1 MERDFLKRKKDL
13 IEESKE
19 SVDFFSGG
27 NKWNREKWVVEK
39 LLSSS
44 GVRYNESELSECDE
58 PVDVAFRDARF
69 QIKEMMRFP
78 DAKHRRRHDEY
89 RSALQKAE
97 AAETLEEL
105 ASLTPYREV
114 TWDQMVVESLLETN
128 VCWTPR
134 LQKIIATFDIPADQM
149 GNYLP
154 GSFDDNTPQLTNSGD
169 RRNRDTDVPLTKGNS
184 APRNTKRETSVGTP
198 RDRQTR
204 CE

>member
-39 LLSSS
+39 LLSSL

-69 QIKEMMRFP
+69 QIKETMRFP
-78 DAKHRRRHDEY
+78 DAKHRPRHDEY

-105 ASLTPYREV
+105 ASLAPYREV
-114 TWDQMVVESLLETN
+114 TWDQMVVESLLDTKVKIQKYPVEVRRKLDVICYYN
-128 VCWTPR
+128 RHNHFEADAPTPKFEAMDCR
-134 LQKIIATFDIPADQM
+134 SFSIVSNKSAMVLSATVGSPAFLQAAM
-149 GNYLP
+149 GVRHAR
-154 GSFDDNTPQLTNSGD
+154 GH
-169 RRNRDTDVPLTKGNS
+169 
-184 APRNTKRETSVGTP
+184 
-198 RDRQTR
+198 
-204 CE
+204 